1 MVASA
6 KQTDLADVRAKGSI
20 YFPYIHYASPGVTAV
35 IRTVQAPEK
44 AGPALRAAVLRVD
57 PELAVEDMKTMTA
70 RLDESLVARRS
81 PLMLAGIF
89 AGVAL
94 VLAAVGIY
102 GVLAYAVAQRR
113 REIGVRM
120 ALGAL
125 PQQIV
130 AQFLRLG
137 AALVV
142 SGSVLGAIG
151 GWFTGRAMAGLLF
164 GVGPAHPAVF
174 AGTAAV
180 LVAVAMAACLLPAA
194 RAARVPPMEALRS
207 D

>member
-1 MVASA
+1 VV
-6 KQTDLADVRAKGSI
+6 L
-20 YFPYIHYASPGVTAV
+20 
-35 IRTVQAPEK
+35 RTSQNPEA
-44 AGPALRAAVLRVD
+44 AGPALRAAVLRADPLLPVVD
-57 PELAVEDMKTMTA
+57 LKTMSA

-102 GVLAYAVAQRR
+102 GVLAYAVAERR

-125 PQQIV
+125 PSQILG
-130 AQFLRLG
+130 QFLSLG
-137 AALVV
+137 ARLVIA
-142 SGSVLGAIG
+142 GSILGGIG
-151 GWFTGRAMAGLLF
+151 GWLIGRAMVSLLF
-164 GVGPAHPAVF
+164 GVGAAQPLVYV
-174 AGTAAV
+174 GAAV
-180 LVAVAMAACLLPAA
+180 LLALVAMTACLVPSM

-207 D
+207 S

>member
-1 MVASA
+1 
-6 KQTDLADVRAKGSI
+6 
-20 YFPYIHYASPGVTAV
+20 
-35 IRTVQAPEK
+35 
-44 AGPALRAAVLRVD
+44 
-57 PELAVEDMKTMTA
+57 MTA
-70 RLDESLVARRS
+70 RLDDSLVARRS
-81 PLMLAGIF
+81 PVMLAGIF

-125 PQQIV
+125 PQQIL
-130 AQFLRLG
+130 AQFLSLG
-137 AALVV
+137 AKLVIT
-142 SGSVLGAIG
+142 GSILGGLG
-151 GWFTGRAMAGLLF
+151 GWLTGRAMAGLLF

-174 AGTAAV
+174 AGTAALLAV
-180 LVAVAMAACLLPAA
+180 VAMAACLLPAV

-207 D
+207 